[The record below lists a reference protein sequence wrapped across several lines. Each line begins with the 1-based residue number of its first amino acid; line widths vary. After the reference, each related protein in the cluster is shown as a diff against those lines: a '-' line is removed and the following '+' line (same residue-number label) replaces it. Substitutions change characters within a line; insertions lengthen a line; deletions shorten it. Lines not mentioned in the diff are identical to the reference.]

1 MKIKTE
7 SKLGNKE
14 YSPKTNIYQSSN
26 AEDLPMTFEELAIY
40 KENIR
45 QEWIKEILEHEIRR
59 EHFIN
64 KKHLITVD
72 EENFYTWNESA
83 LQDLTYDHIRDII
96 CQLDNGLEF
105 FTKYPQVHTEFYNE
119 YIERNNIDLSFLM

>member
-14 YSPKTNIYQSSN
+14 YSPKVNIYQSSN
-26 AEDLPMTFEELAIY
+26 AEDLPMTFEELVIY
-40 KENIR
+40 KENIK
-45 QEWIKEILEHEIRR
+45 QEFIKEILQHEIRR

-64 KKHLITVD
+64 KKDLITVD

-83 LQDLTYDHIRDII
+83 LQDLTYGQVSTMIQ
-96 CQLDNGLEF
+96 QLDNGLEF
-105 FTKYPQVHTEFYNE
+105 FTKYPQVHTEFYDE